1 MTAQPDDVDPDL
13 FDLHGTGS
21 SDLAT
26 VRRWA
31 ARRLGDLG
39 EPHRED
45 VLLVLNELVQNAYEH
60 AGGARRLRLTRRADL
75 CEVTIGVEDNSLAP
89 PRLRA
94 SAGTGFGG
102 RGLYLVD
109 NLATAWGSREGLPR
123 DGKTVWARVSC
134 GLAHQE
140 PCR

>member
-1 MTAQPDDVDPDL
+1 MTGDPAL
-13 FDLHGTGS
+13 FDLRGTGS
-21 SDLAT
+21 ADLAS

-31 ARRLGDLG
+31 ARRLSDLG

-45 VLLVLNELVQNAYEH
+45 VLLVLNEIVQNAYEH
-60 AGGARRLRLTRRADL
+60 AGGAHRLRLTRSANP
-75 CEVTIGVEDNSLAP
+75 CEVTIGVEDSSLLP
-89 PRLRA
+89 PRLREV
-94 SAGTGFGG
+94 AGTGFGG

-109 NLATAWGSREGLPR
+109 KLATAWGSRDDLPVA
-123 DGKTVWARVSC
+123 GKTVWAKVSC

>member
-1 MTAQPDDVDPDL
+1 MSGHPGNGDPALLDL
-13 FDLHGTGS
+13 GGTGS
-21 SDLAT
+21 ADLAA

-31 ARRLGDLG
+31 ARQLGDLS

-45 VLLVLNELVQNAYEH
+45 VLLVLNEIVQNAYEH
-60 AGGARRLRLTRRADL
+60 AGGARRLRLTRHAEP
-75 CEVTIGVEDNSLAP
+75 CEVTIAVADNSLTP

-109 NLATAWGSREGLPR
+109 RLATSWGSRDDLPVT
-123 DGKTVWARVSC
+123 GKTVWAKVSC
-134 GLAHQE
+134 TLAHQE

>member
-1 MTAQPDDVDPDL
+1 MTAQPADGDPEL
-13 FDLHGTGS
+13 FDLRGTGS
-21 SDLAT
+21 ADLAA

-60 AGGARRLRLTRRADL
+60 AGGARRLRLTRRADP
-75 CEVTIGVEDNSLAP
+75 CEVTIAVEDDSLVP

-94 SAGTGFGG
+94 HAGTGFGG

-109 NLATAWGSREGLPR
+109 SLSTAWGSRDELPR
-123 DGKTVWARVSC
+123 EGKTVWAEVSC
-134 GLAHQE
+134 ALAHQE

>member
-1 MTAQPDDVDPDL
+1 MTGHPADGDPAR
-13 FDLHGTGS
+13 FDLRGTGS
-21 SDLAT
+21 ADLAR

-31 ARRLGDLG
+31 ARQLGDLG

-45 VLLVLNELVQNAYEH
+45 VLLVLNEIVQNAYEH
-60 AGGARRLRLTRRADL
+60 AGGARRLELTRHADP
-75 CEVTIGVEDNSLAP
+75 CEVTIGVEDGSPTP

-109 NLATAWGSREGLPR
+109 RLATAWGSHDDLPSA
-123 DGKTVWARVSC
+123 GKTVWAKVSC
-134 GLAHQE
+134 TLAHQE

>member
-1 MTAQPDDVDPDL
+1 MTGPHGDPAL

-21 SDLAT
+21 ADLAT

-31 ARRLGDLG
+31 ARQLTDLA

-60 AGGARRLRLTRRADL
+60 AGGARRLQMTRHSDP
-75 CEVTIGVEDNSLAP
+75 CEVTIGVEDNSPLP

-109 NLATAWGSREGLPR
+109 KLATAWGSREDLPSA
-123 DGKTVWARVSC
+123 GKTVWAKVSC
-134 GLAHQE
+134 ALAHQE
-140 PCR
+140 PCP

>member
-1 MTAQPDDVDPDL
+1 MTGPSEDGDPAL
-13 FDLHGTGS
+13 FDLRGTGS
-21 SDLAT
+21 SDLAA

-31 ARRLGDLG
+31 ARRLSDLA

-45 VLLVLNELVQNAYEH
+45 VLLVLNEMVQNAYEH
-60 AGGARRLRLTRRADL
+60 AGGARRLRLTRSADP
-75 CEVTIGVEDNSLAP
+75 CEVLIGVADNSLMP

-109 NLATAWGSREGLPR
+109 KLATAWGSEDDLPVA
-123 DGKTVWARVSC
+123 GKTVWARVSC
-134 GLAHQE
+134 TLEHQE
-140 PCR
+140 PCH